1 MGILHWQQPRG
12 NQADTRSSIVA
23 QALPYDCDAGRWN
36 AFNGWSAEKQTWCC
50 TNQQKGCTGD
60 PLVTGV
66 RPGGA
71 VPVQGGYNPAN
82 YDCDAGR
89 WNAFNGWAEAKKA
102 WCCANQQKGCADDP
116 LVTGVRPGGV
126 PAGGAVA
133 NPNNYDCDAGRW
145 NAHNGWSV
153 DKQTWC
159 CANQQKGC
167 ANDPLVTG
175 VAPGGGGGG
184 AAGGANPNNYDCDA
198 GRWNAH
204 NGWSVGKQTW
214 CCANQH
220 KGCAGDQVVTGGGAA
235 VANPGV
241 APVANPNNYDCDA
254 GRWNANNGWSVD
266 KKSWCCTYQ
275 QKGCPGDQVDT
286 GR

>member
-1 MGILHWQQPRG
+1 MHETAADVETTELLSTEENLAQTRPSRTLRVAVLTIALLGQVAFILHWQQPRG
-12 NQADTRSSIVA
+12 NQADTKSSIVA

-126 PAGGAVA
+126 PAGGAF
-133 NPNNYDCDAGRW
+133 
-145 NAHNGWSV
+145 
-153 DKQTWC
+153 
-159 CANQQKGC
+159 
-167 ANDPLVTG
+167 
-175 VAPGGGGGG
+175 
-184 AAGGANPNNYDCDA
+184 ANPNNYDCDA

-214 CCANQH
+214 CCANQQ
-220 KGCAGDQVVTGGGAA
+220 KGCANDQVVTGGGGG

-241 APVANPNNYDCDA
+241 GPANPNNYDCDA

-266 KKSWCCTYQ
+266 KKAWCCTYQ